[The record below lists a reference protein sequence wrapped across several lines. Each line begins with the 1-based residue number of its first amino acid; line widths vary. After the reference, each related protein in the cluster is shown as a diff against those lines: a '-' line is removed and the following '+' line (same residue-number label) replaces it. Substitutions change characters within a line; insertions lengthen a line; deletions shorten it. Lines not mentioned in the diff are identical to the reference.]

1 MTGGRKPEGAQ
12 LRSTPKRGRV
22 IAITGA
28 CSFLGRNLVGLLEED
43 RTVDRIVVLDIER
56 PRAAG
61 PKTAAYKLDL
71 TQPTASA
78 RMSEV
83 LRAERPH
90 AVVHLAFLSTP
101 TTAEAWAHE
110 LESVGTM
117 HVLNACREVP
127 IARLVTLSSTL
138 LYGPHP
144 ENPNFLTEEHPL
156 RGLRECAFVQDKI
169 EAEEQVRRFAA
180 ERPETAV
187 TVLRLATVLG
197 PTARSWATRWLSH
210 RFVPTLL
217 GYDPLIQL
225 LHEADALSS
234 LKLALDVGAPGVFNV
249 TGHGVLPLSTV
260 VTLAGRMALPLP
272 PFVLSRVTAALWLA
286 GLADAPPP
294 FVGLLRHLCVADGT
308 KAKSALGFEPAYSTR
323 DAVLDF
329 GGALRLREARMMSD
343 ELHPSLPLD
352 EAEQGMGAMRGPS

>member
-1 MTGGRKPEGAQ
+1 MTGGRKQEGAQ

-43 RTVDRIVVLDIER
+43 RSVDRIVVLDIER

-83 LRAERPH
+83 LR
-90 AVVHLAFLSTP
+90 
-101 TTAEAWAHE
+101 
-110 LESVGTM
+110 
-117 HVLNACREVP
+117 
-127 IARLVTLSSTL
+127 LVTLSSPL

-144 ENPNFLTEEHPL
+144 ENPNFLTEDHPL

-225 LHEADALSS
+225 LHEADALAS

-294 FVGLLRHLCVADGT
+294 FVGLLRHLCVADGA

-352 EAEQGMGAMRGPS
+352 EAEQGLGAMGGPS